1 MTPPYVVR
9 AAEARDYRGGHAPWS
24 GYPWQV
30 IDASG
35 DVIYAA
41 RLQDDA
47 ERYAARGN
55 AAGIGLPAYALHRA
69 RYATAYRL
77 GMPALRAACRF
88 LPTRTV
94 ARIGAHYARRAE
106 RAAEPERYAV
116 TYYYRNPRTI
126 GGYRF
131 TGAAVGTDRFD
142 IASDLQGVTWWT
154 LHRRALRAV
163 HRLDVAR
170 AAAEG
175 RPLPR

>member
-1 MTPPYVVR
+1 MTANR
-9 AAEARDYRGGHAPWS
+9 
-24 GYPWQV
+24 
-30 IDASG
+30 
-35 DVIYAA
+35 
-41 RLQDDA
+41 
-47 ERYAARGN
+47 
-55 AAGIGLPAYALHRA
+55 IGLPAYALHRA

-94 ARIGAHYARRAE
+94 ARIGRHYAARAE
-106 RAAEPERYAV
+106 AAAEPERYAAHYRYRTAV
-116 TYYYRNPRTI
+116 TV

-131 TGAAVGTDRFD
+131 TGCDVGTDRFD